1 MADKIYL
8 VRGARLQC
16 TKGTHTR
23 RLNIP
28 RDHGMR
34 MISAD
39 AYDGHPYV
47 TSKDCEVGEDK
58 NIDYFGI
65 CSAYEDGV
73 DFLSLEEVEIGED
86 KIKEQLANVS
96 QKSDSDDNSAKK
108 ADSKATEEKK
118 SINLQAAKKCDPWK
132 HGNGIEAYM
141 ATPAPG
147 ANGKTE
153 RIIVV
158 MKKEDNF
165 DEDSDEVKTGAK
177 CYPCFMKMCWE
188 NTKED
193 VKNGDKFENHGG
205 EEYVTTQ
212 SYLRCKYGG
221 IITVVHET
229 MNGLDYD
236 GSKDK

>member
-108 ADSKATEEKK
+108 ADSKATEEKNQ
-118 SINLQAAKKCDPWK
+118 SIYKLQKNVT
-132 HGNGIEAYM
+132 HGNMEMELRHIWQLLHPVR
-141 ATPAPG
+141 T
-147 ANGKTE
+147 GKQRE
-153 RIIVV
+153 LQ
-158 MKKEDNF
+158 
-165 DEDSDEVKTGAK
+165 
-177 CYPCFMKMCWE
+177 W
-188 NTKED
+188 
-193 VKNGDKFENHGG
+193 
-205 EEYVTTQ
+205 
-212 SYLRCKYGG
+212 
-221 IITVVHET
+221 
-229 MNGLDYD
+229 
-236 GSKDK
+236 